1 MLFMSY
7 QFNFASSK
15 KLSHQVT
22 LEELAAVRK
31 VMFKSSFELLEI
43 KHIEDQQVSE
53 TWRQAGT
60 NKQISLE
67 IVENGQLEEIE
78 QPATLQN
85 VVDELVD
92 LWVELRAI
100 RNNTNDG
107 YNEDE
112 NFIFPRKPL
121 SSIELFWQS
130 VDQQR
135 EKRSADPE
143 QWSFLFNS
151 GVDEY
156 VCAYNALDACDQK
169 AITH

>member
-1 MLFMSY
+1 MSY

-22 LEELAAVRK
+22 LEELDAVRS
-31 VMFKSSFELLEI
+31 VLLTSSFELLEI

-53 TWRQAGT
+53 TWKQSGT
-60 NKQISLE
+60 DKQICLE
-67 IVENGQLEEIE
+67 ILGDEKIEEPE

-92 LWVELRAI
+92 LWIELRAI
-100 RNNTNDG
+100 RNSTLCAYD
-107 YNEDE
+107 EDE

-121 SSIELFWQS
+121 CSLDLFWQN
-130 VDQQR
+130 VDEER

-143 QWSFLFNS
+143 GWSFVFKS
-151 GVDEY
+151 FVDEY
-156 VCAYNALDACDQK
+156 VCAYNALDPIDQK

>member
-1 MLFMSY
+1 MSY

-107 YNEDE
+107 YN
-112 NFIFPRKPL
+112 
-121 SSIELFWQS
+121 
-130 VDQQR
+130 
-135 EKRSADPE
+135 
-143 QWSFLFNS
+143 
-151 GVDEY
+151 
-156 VCAYNALDACDQK
+156 
-169 AITH
+169 